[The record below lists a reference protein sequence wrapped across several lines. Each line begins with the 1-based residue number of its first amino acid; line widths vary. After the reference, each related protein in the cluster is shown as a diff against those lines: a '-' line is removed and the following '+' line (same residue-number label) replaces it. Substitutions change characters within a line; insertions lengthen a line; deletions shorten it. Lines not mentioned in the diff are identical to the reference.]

1 MNFAKVFGRAVQRR
15 TFPNTGLH
23 LAQLA
28 GAIGCSEETLKNAIR
43 GQHNTSSRLVAA
55 SIDFFARMGD
65 HTFIQELYPNAV
77 TPLVQRS
84 HKAERALAFVESFR
98 DVLQEGA
105 VA

>member
-15 TFPNTGLH
+15 TYPNTGLH

-28 GAIGCSEETLKNAIR
+28 HAISCSEETLKNAIR
-43 GQHNTSSRLVAA
+43 AQHSTSSRIVA
-55 SIDFFARMGD
+55 SCIDYFTRCGD

-77 TPLVQRS
+77 TPLVQRT

-98 DVLQEGA
+98 DVLSEGA
-105 VA
+105 AA